1 MTDPSDFYKKLLADP
16 ETVQFMKT
24 IYDKAQGYGED
35 KDTFLNYMVGSIASW
50 YTSMEMMVANV
61 ETVKLLLLMN
71 SIEQG
76 MMLFQDTLRES
87 HKSEAAKPV

>member
-1 MTDPSDFYKKLLADP
+1 DPSDFYKKLLADP

-24 IYDKAQGYGED
+24 LYNKVQAYGED
-35 KDTFLNYMVGSIASW
+35 KDKFLNYMVGSIASW

-61 ETVKLLLLMN
+61 ETVKLLMLLN